1 MWKLFMIS
9 VAEQETNVD
18 VFAGQVE
25 EYQRQWYEPFCS
37 NCVSVAWWEE
47 NAYVCPVCKKSF
59 PARLRTKT
67 DEDFKLIVAGSRTIG
82 QGFYSINET
91 ERSYAV
97 DMISDIMSRITA
109 FLDQEDINWWDV
121 EIVSGRAKG
130 PDTFGEWWALSHGSA
145 IKFFPADW
153 KLGPKAGF
161 IRNEQMGDYADALIA
176 FWDGKSG
183 GTKHM
188 IEYMMKLGKPIR
200 VHFIKE

>member
-1 MWKLFMIS
+1 MTTDIIGPKINEDIFLK
-9 VAEQETNVD
+9 
-18 VFAGQVE
+18 QVE
-25 EYQRQWYEPFCS
+25 EYQSKFYVPRCECGTITWWRYDAYCS
-37 NCVSVAWWEE
+37 RYDCPNCG
-47 NAYVCPVCKKSF
+47 KSY
-59 PARLRTKT
+59 PSRLNYLCN
-67 DEDFKLIVAGSRTIG
+67 DDFKLIVAGSRTIG
-82 QGFYSINET
+82 QGFYSSIEF
-91 ERSYAV
+91 ERNQSVFA
-97 DMISDIMSRITA
+97 ISDIMTRIQA
-109 FLDQEDINWWDV
+109 FLSQEDINWWDV

-130 PDTFGEWWALSHGSA
+130 PDTFGEWWALSHGSS

-200 VHFIKE
+200 VHFINE

>member
-1 MWKLFMIS
+1 MMIDIVGS
-9 VAEQETNVD
+9 KIKEDT
-18 VFAGQVE
+18 FLKQVE
-25 EYQRQWYEPFCS
+25 EYQSIFYIPRCECGTITQRYCGQYD
-37 NCVSVAWWEE
+37 CLD
-47 NAYVCPVCKKSF
+47 CGKSYLN
-59 PARLRTKT
+59 RLNYSRIY
-67 DEDFKLIVAGSRTIG
+67 DFKLIVAGSRTIG
-82 QGFYSINET
+82 QGFYSPIES
-91 ERSYAV
+91 ERNQAV
-97 DMISDIMSRITA
+97 LVISDIMTRIQA
-109 FLDQEDINWWDV
+109 FLSQEDINWWDV

-145 IKFFPADW
+145 IKFFPVDW

-200 VHFIKE
+200 VYFINE